1 MSGIFKKATVILVW
15 LAAAGAAGVALAA
28 EEPYAEVVSANE
40 ACRDLFWAGVS
51 ALADGKTEEAKGNFD
66 SALDADPGCFLAYF
80 VLSQVAYF
88 EGDDERS
95 TAYLQQ
101 IPPEPPELRALYED
115 AVAALQ
121 HDDFEKVASTTS
133 QIVAAYPQTITAIAA
148 LHLLGRAQ
156 YYLGR
161 RAAAATTIK
170 AAYLYSGL
178 APGTVPAYASQVE
191 AEEIEK
197 FAGVE

>member
-1 MSGIFKKATVILVW
+1 MSRTGIKITVIGAW
-15 LAAAGAAGVALAA
+15 LAAAGLASIAAAA
-28 EEPYAEVVSANE
+28 EEPYAEIVSAE
-40 ACRDLFWAGVS
+40 AECREHFWAGVS
-51 ALADGKTEEAKGNFD
+51 ALADGETGSAKEDFRA
-66 SALDADPGCFLAYF
+66 ALDVDPGCFLVYF

-88 EGDDERS
+88 EGDDAAS
-95 TAYLQQ
+95 TAYLEQ
-101 IPPEPPELRALYED
+101 IPPEPPELRAMYDDTAAALRADEFES
-115 AVAALQ
+115 VAAS
-121 HDDFEKVASTTS
+121 AS

-161 RAAAATTIK
+161 RAAATTTIK

-178 APGTVPAYASQVE
+178 APGTIPAYASQVE

>member
-1 MSGIFKKATVILVW
+1 MSRGAVKITVILAW
-15 LAAAGAAGVALAA
+15 LAAAGLGNIAAAA
-28 EEPYAEVVSANE
+28 EEPYAEVVSANA
-40 ACRDLFWAGVS
+40 ACREHFWAGVS
-51 ALADGKTEEAKGNFD
+51 ALADGKTDAAKENFD
-66 SALDADPGCFLAYF
+66 AALDVDPGCFLVYF

-88 EGDDERS
+88 EGDDAES

-101 IPPEPPELRALYED
+101 IPPEPPELRAMYD
-115 AVAALQ
+115 DVAAALRA
-121 HDDFEKVASTTS
+121 DDFETVAASAS

-161 RAAAATTIK
+161 RAEAATTIK
-170 AAYLYSGL
+170 VAYLYSGL
-178 APGTVPAYASQVE
+178 APGTIPAYASQVE

>member
-1 MSGIFKKATVILVW
+1 MSRVLLKTTLIITG
-15 LAAAGAAGVALAA
+15 LAAAGAASFAAPA
-28 EEPYAEVVSANE
+28 EEPYAEIVSANA
-40 ACRDLFWAGVS
+40 ACRDLFWEGVS
-51 ALADGKTEEAKGNFD
+51 ALADGKTDAAKENFD
-66 SALDADPGCFLAYF
+66 AALDADPGCFLVYF

-88 EGDDERS
+88 EGDDAES
-95 TAYLQQ
+95 TAYLQK
-101 IPPEPPELRALYED
+101 IPPEPPELRAMYDD
-115 AVAALQ
+115 AAAALRA
-121 HDDFEKVASTTS
+121 DDFETVAASAS

-161 RAAAATTIK
+161 RAAATTTIK

-178 APGTVPAYASQVE
+178 APGTIPAYASQVE